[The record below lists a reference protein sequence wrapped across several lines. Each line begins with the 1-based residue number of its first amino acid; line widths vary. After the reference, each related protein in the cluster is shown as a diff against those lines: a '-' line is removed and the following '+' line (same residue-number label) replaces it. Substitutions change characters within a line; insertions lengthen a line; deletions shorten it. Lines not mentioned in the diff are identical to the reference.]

1 MENEKI
7 RKIIDTIIHKA
18 TDIVIESNV
27 DLDEEQIDLLL
38 DLNRYCV
45 NQVLGNSEVIKDP
58 RKIIYKKNQEFLYA
72 LVGIVLAQSLTDPS
86 RKKSEGKEFFE
97 DNITIQTKGES
108 VKYIDFGKIKPEHVR
123 EAIYLEIIEDWKI
136 FRDREGLGI
145 TSLLDEKTNL
155 AGLSGYKKGGDKL
168 YEFARFHRKYTEK
181 ERRKEEAARES
192 AQTAFRNAMVQA
204 VATQVAQQQLLEGK
218 NPMEIVEML
227 FAPNDKQNKKK
238 IQRLTKSSEP
248 VDPEIEH
255 SITLM
260 LEDHSESEEE

>member
-18 TDIVIESNV
+18 TDIIIESNV
-27 DLDEEQIDLLL
+27 DLDEEQIGCLL

-45 NQVLGNSEVIKDP
+45 NQVLGNSEVVKDP

-72 LVGIVLAQSLTDPS
+72 LVGIVLAQSLTNPN
-86 RKKSEGKEFFE
+86 RKNSENKEFFE
-97 DNITIQTKGES
+97 NNITIQSKEES
-108 VKYIDFGKIKPEHVR
+108 VKYINFGKIKPENVQ

-145 TSLLDEKTNL
+145 ISLLDEKTNL
-155 AGLSGYKKGGDKL
+155 TGLSGYEKGGDKL
-168 YEFARFHRKYTEK
+168 YEFARFQRKYTEK
-181 ERRKEEAARES
+181 ERKKEEVARES

-227 FAPNDKQNKKK
+227 FAPTDKHNKKK
-238 IQRLTKSSEP
+238 IQRLAKSAEP
-248 VDPEIEH
+248 VDPKIEE
-255 SITLM
+255 SITLL
-260 LEDHSESEEE
+260 LEDLSDEDE